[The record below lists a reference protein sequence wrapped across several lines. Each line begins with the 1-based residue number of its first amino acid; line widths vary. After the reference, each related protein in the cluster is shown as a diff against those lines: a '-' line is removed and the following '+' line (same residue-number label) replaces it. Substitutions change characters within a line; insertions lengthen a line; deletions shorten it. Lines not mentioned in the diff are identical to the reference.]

1 MTFDGLGLR
10 AALLRAVR
18 EQGYTMPTA
27 VQARAIPLILN
38 GRDVVAAAQ
47 SGSGKTAAFTLPMLQ
62 RLMGVRCESMG
73 VRCESLRA
81 VRALVMV
88 PTREHAAQVARS
100 VRTYGAHVPFHCCAL
115 VSGVDDMAPQVEAL
129 RRGADILVAT
139 PRRLLNHTRRGNIN
153 LSQVLIVVIDEADRV
168 LDMRGL
174 ADVRQTLALMPA
186 RRQHLL
192 FCETFPDMVSAPTG
206 QLLDDPELIAT
217 DLLDGPTEIAH
228 RSGDGA
234 VRKGKTEL
242 PAELTKRDARSG
254 MLVFP
259 CTKNG
264 ANGLAQKRNE
274 TRVSADATRDGM
286 SQSAIGS

>member
-62 RLMGVRCESMG
+62 RLMGVRSES
-73 VRCESLRA
+73 SRA
-81 VRALVMV
+81 VRALVLV

-217 DLLDGPTEIAH
+217 DLLDGTPTEIAH
-228 RSGDGA
+228 RSGYSA

-254 MLVFP
+254 MLVFS

>member
-62 RLMGVRCESMG
+62 RLMGVRSES
-73 VRCESLRA
+73 SRA

-139 PRRLLNHTRRGNIN
+139 PRRLLNHTRRGNID

-217 DLLDGPTEIAH
+217 DLLDGTPTEIAH
-228 RSGDGA
+228 RSGYSA